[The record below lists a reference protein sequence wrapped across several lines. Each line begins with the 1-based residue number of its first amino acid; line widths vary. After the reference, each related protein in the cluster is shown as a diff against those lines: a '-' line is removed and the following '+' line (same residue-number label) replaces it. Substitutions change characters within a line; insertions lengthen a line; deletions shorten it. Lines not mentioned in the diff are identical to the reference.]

1 MQLSS
6 NNFIATAFLAED
18 TWSRDLFL
26 CPFLLT
32 IKVVISAWGPHKGRL
47 LKSQCRGR
55 HPQLRLSLECVSL
68 WQPIWCALIRNIAA
82 AGMSLT
88 EELVL
93 KRSKARSL
101 EAVRNLNCWGCGLS
115 DVSILARI
123 PNLEVLNIR
132 WVWHYICIHILQY
145 WYNFYGHFNIS
156 VATTW
161 QAWRTLDPVSLIYL
175 KYLLK
180 ISPIFI
186 QWNYMHM

>member
-1 MQLSS
+1 MYMFTYITS
-6 NNFIATAFLAED
+6 AT
-18 TWSRDLFL
+18 TFL
-26 CPFLLT
+26 CM
-32 IKVVISAWGPHKGRL
+32 KQRSISLSVFTHHKDSHRCVRAAQRAASEESVW
-47 LKSQCRGR
+47 KSPSSVC
-55 HPQLRLSLECVSL
+55 PSSVSL
-68 WQPIWCALIRNIAA
+68 WQPIWCALIRKTAA

-161 QAWRTLDPVSLIYL
+161 QA
-175 KYLLK
+175 
-180 ISPIFI
+180 
-186 QWNYMHM
+186 